1 MTFGTT
7 GIRSMVLLG
16 AAALLAACGGGG
28 GSDAAQAAS
37 AAPAAAEARAVVYQV
52 ASLQQPADAVQDT
65 VRVKDLAARAAVV
78 PARVALG
85 PLVQQKDAAAASG
98 PGARQIGS
106 VRPVGDTGT
115 VADTAQRLRWTA
127 TPAGGLVAAISFA
140 AEDAHGLRLGVLVK
154 ALPGG
159 AMLRVYSQSSPSA
172 VLEIS
177 GQEVLQSIDR
187 NVASG
192 DTSDA
197 ARTWWT
203 PDTGGNEATLEI
215 ELPPGTPASA
225 LQVSVPRLSH
235 IYADLSLPT
244 AEEAEQVKINESGS
258 CNLDSTCYDD
268 YASQRNA
275 VARMV
280 FVRDDG
286 NAYVCTG
293 TLLNDRDGSRTPYFI
308 SANHCFSTQTVASTL
323 RTDWFYRSPSCNS
336 RTLSASTVAR
346 NGGATLLY
354 ASTNSDTLF
363 LRLNETP
370 PAGAVFAAWNAGSQA
385 LGTAAAGIHHPR
397 GDLQKIAFGNIAALS
412 ACSALTGSST
422 SFSCSGTSGNYYR
435 VNWTQGVTEGGSS
448 GSGLFVNGALV
459 GTLYGGSVTCTA
471 RNGSDYYGRFD
482 VAYNAALQQWLSPAT
497 SASGRAAIYRFF
509 NGSTG
514 AHFYTSN
521 AAERDFVQQTY
532 PAFSYEGVAFYA
544 YANATAGQSAV
555 YRFFNTGNGA
565 HFYTIDAGERDFVRA
580 TYPAFQYE
588 GPAWYAQTATGNGAT
603 AMYRFFNRS
612 TGTHFYTISQG
623 ERDFVIATY
632 PVFQY
637 EGAVYYAWT
646 N

>member
-1 MTFGTT
+1 MDFRRAS
-7 GIRSMVLLG
+7 IRSVILLG

-28 GSDAAQAAS
+28 GADTAAAA
-37 AAPAAAEARAVVYQV
+37 ATPAPAAARAVVWSV
-52 ASLQQPADAVQDT
+52 GSLEQPATAAQDT
-65 VRVKDLAARAAVV
+65 VRVKDLGARPPVL

-85 PLVQQKDAAAASG
+85 ALLESRSEAAAPG
-98 PGARQIGS
+98 VGARQIGS
-106 VRPVGDTGT
+106 VRA
-115 VADTAQRLRWTA
+115 VAATA
-127 TPAGGLVAAISFA
+127 TPAELSAQLQWTPTAAGGRVAAISVSA
-140 AEDAHGLRLGVLVK
+140 QEAHGLRLGVLVR

-159 AMLRVYSQSSPSA
+159 AQLRVYRQDRASA
-172 VLEIS
+172 VYEIS

-187 NVASG
+187 NIAAG

-203 PDTGGNEATLEI
+203 PDAGGDEATLEI

-225 LQVSVPRLSH
+225 LSIAIPRVSH
-235 IYADLSLPT
+235 IYTDLSLPS
-244 AEEAEQVKINESGS
+244 ADDGEQAKINESGT
-258 CNLDSTCYDD
+258 CNLDSTCYDT

-280 FVRDDG
+280 FVRPDG

-293 TLLNDRDGSRTPYFI
+293 TLLNDRDGTRTPYFV
-308 SANHCFSTQTVASTL
+308 SANHCFSSQTVASTL

-336 RTLSASTVAR
+336 RTLSASATAR
-346 NGGATLLY
+346 TGGATLLY
-354 ASTNSDTLF
+354 ANSSTDTLF
-363 LRLNETP
+363 VRLNETP
-370 PAGAVFAAWNAGSQA
+370 PAGAVFAAWNAGAQP
-385 LGTAAAGIHHPR
+385 LGSAAVGIHHPR
-397 GDLQKIAFGNIAALS
+397 GDLQKISFGSITSLS
-412 ACSALTGSST
+412 SCSALSDSST

-435 VNWTQGVTEGGSS
+435 VGWTDGVTEGGSS

-482 VAYNAALQQWLSPAT
+482 VAYGAALQQWLSPAVVGT
-497 SASGRAAIYRFF
+497 NGRTAVYRFF

-514 AHFYTSN
+514 AHFYTSS
-521 AAERDFVQQTY
+521 AGERDFVQQTY
-532 PAFSYEGVAFYA
+532 PAFSYEGVVFYA
-544 YANATAGQSAV
+544 YGSPTAGQNAV
-555 YRFFNTGNGA
+555 YRFFNTSTGA

-588 GPAWYAQTATGNGAT
+588 GPAWYAQTAAGNGST
-603 AMYRFFNRS
+603 AMYRFFNTK

-632 PVFQY
+632 PVFKY
-637 EGAVYYAWT
+637 EGPVYYAWT

>member
-1 MTFGTT
+1 MDLRLASV
-7 GIRSMVLLG
+7 RSVILLG

-28 GSDAAQAAS
+28 GADTAAAA
-37 AAPAAAEARAVVYQV
+37 ATPAPAAARAVVWSV
-52 ASLQQPADAVQDT
+52 DSLEQPATAAQDT
-65 VRVKDLAARAAVV
+65 VRVKDLGARPAVV

-85 PLVQQKDAAAASG
+85 ELLESRSEAASSG
-98 PGARQIGS
+98 VGARQIGS
-106 VRPVGDTGT
+106 VRA
-115 VADTAQRLRWTA
+115 VAATA
-127 TPAGGLVAAISFA
+127 TPAELSAQLQWTPTPAGGRVAAISVSA
-140 AEDAHGLRLGVLVK
+140 QDAHGLRLGVLVR

-159 AMLRVYSQSSPSA
+159 AQLRVYRQDRPSA
-172 VLEIS
+172 VYEIS

-187 NVASG
+187 NIAAG

-203 PDTGGNEATLEI
+203 PDAGGDEATLEI

-225 LQVSVPRLSH
+225 LNIAIPRVSH
-235 IYADLSLPT
+235 IYTDLSLPS
-244 AEEAEQVKINESGS
+244 ADDGEQAKINESGT
-258 CNLDSTCYDD
+258 CNLDSTCYDT

-280 FVRDDG
+280 FVRPDG

-293 TLLNDRDGSRTPYFI
+293 TLLNDRDGTRTPYFI
-308 SANHCFSTQTVASTL
+308 SANHCFSSQTVASTL

-336 RTLSASTVAR
+336 RTLSANATAR
-346 NGGATLLY
+346 TGGATLLY
-354 ASTNSDTLF
+354 ANSSTDTLF
-363 LRLNETP
+363 VRLNETP
-370 PAGAVFAAWNAGSQA
+370 PAGAVFAAWNAGTQS
-385 LGTAAAGIHHPR
+385 LGSAAVGIHHPR
-397 GDLQKIAFGNIAALS
+397 GDLQKISFGSITSLS
-412 ACSALTGSST
+412 SCSALTESST
-422 SFSCSGTSGNYYR
+422 NFSCSGTSGNYYR
-435 VNWTQGVTEGGSS
+435 IGWTDGVTEGGSS

-482 VAYNAALQQWLSPAT
+482 VAYGAALQQWLSPAAVST
-497 SASGRAAIYRFF
+497 NGRTAVYRFF

-514 AHFYTSN
+514 AHFYTSS
-521 AAERDFVQQTY
+521 AGERDFVQQTY
-532 PAFSYEGVAFYA
+532 PAFSYEGVVFYA
-544 YANATAGQSAV
+544 YGSPTAGQNAV
-555 YRFFNTGNGA
+555 YRFFNTSTGA

-588 GPAWYAQTATGNGAT
+588 GPAWYAQTAAGNGST
-603 AMYRFFNRS
+603 AMYRFFNTK

-632 PVFQY
+632 PVFKY
-637 EGAVYYAWT
+637 EGPVYYAWT